1 MTLEKNFSNKVLTT
15 KEKTNKFDYINIK
28 NICFSK
34 ETFEKTKTQTTNEE
48 SRRCLQEWYLTKS
61 YNPEYLKIS
70 YQSISKTQL
79 TW

>member
-1 MTLEKNFSNKVLTT
+1 MTFEKNFSNKVLTI

-48 SRRCLQEWYLTKS
+48 SRRCLQE
-61 YNPEYLKIS
+61 
-70 YQSISKTQL
+70 
-79 TW
+79 